1 MLTGSLVRWA
11 ACISSSMSPPRW
23 ASAMFLLRPAHASTS
38 PYPPPIIPLYPTA
51 TARHH
56 PPCLHFSTVA
66 ILSTPDASRIVS
78 GSSGPTS
85 PHPRF
90 PHCRG
95 FRVAIHISGTGQDHF
110 SPASSIFPSGNCI
123 LKLSRS
129 THCGQPSLGRE
140 NQLSQWSSAYC
151 HFTLLRHPRPP
162 ARASVHR
169 TQPPATLHLLGP
181 SMRTKDPSGFAR
193 RGAQRS

>member
-1 MLTGSLVRWA
+1 MYIIVNVTAALGIRNVLATPGACVNLAISTTHPSPLPHSNCSPSPSVFTLQYNHNLIHSRRLTDSVWKLW
-11 ACISSSMSPPRW
+11 
-23 ASAMFLLRPAHASTS
+23 
-38 PYPPPIIPLYPTA
+38 PY
-51 TARHH
+51 
-56 PPCLHFSTVA
+56 
-66 ILSTPDASRIVS
+66 
-78 GSSGPTS
+78 S

-110 SPASSIFPSGNCI
+110 PPASSVFPSGNCI

-169 TQPPATLHLLGP
+169 TQPPATLHLFGP